1 MSNTS
6 PSTVDLELSEVFWF
20 NEDNAARSTGLYRDE
35 KDEHSLVSLL
45 FGGWDGQLGRPAV
58 RKLTEDERKVAKSR
72 LEETYS
78 KLQSADLSA
87 DAEKI
92 RVDGETIS
100 ITMPEMLRVFEQ
112 VHTRN
117 GKIVVPKY
125 KGATCFRR
133 GNALLKTNTARAK
146 KGMDPITVLPCVV
159 REYASTVEQYIDNVR
174 ENQMKTAGA
183 RRMSNADSV
192 GAARKLFQLGASES
206 KLAKAFGLKRG
217 MAQKFHRLCKLDAA
231 HPDLR
236 IVDRIID
243 PNDDLSDKPFDKE
256 KVKGLLD
263 KGADAEEVKAFIA
276 APNAG
281 NASKIMSRKEI
292 EALEKQCPVKIVK
305 LTLQAILKN
314 DAAILASVIAQHEAI
329 NKATEAFTG

>member
-1 MSNTS
+1 MSNST
-6 PSTVDLELSEVFWF
+6 PSTVDLELSDVYWF

-58 RKLTEDERKVAKSR
+58 RKLTEDERKEAKSR
-72 LEETYS
+72 LEETYA
-78 KLQSADLSA
+78 KLQ
-87 DAEKI
+87 
-92 RVDGETIS
+92 
-100 ITMPEMLRVFEQ
+100 
-112 VHTRN
+112 
-117 GKIVVPKY
+117 
-125 KGATCFRR
+125 TCFRR

-146 KGMDPITVLPCVV
+146 KGMEPITVLPCVV

-231 HPDLR
+231 HPDLK

-281 NASKIMSRKEI
+281 NAPKIMSRKEI
-292 EALEKQCPVKIVK
+292 EALEKQCPVKVVK

-314 DAAILASVIAQHEAI
+314 DAALLANVIAQHEAI
-329 NKATEAFTG
+329 NQATEAFTG